1 MRDDATRG
9 RWQVGLDRALRGLPG
24 DRATENAVREVL
36 VLMSAHAGESLTVEQ
51 VSIRLERSEH
61 TIRVILSSLA
71 AGFVLKAEGD
81 AYSYVRDPVVELDV
95 QRFLRRSGQHSQLVQ
110 DNLARFRDRYGY
122 R

>member
-1 MRDDATRG
+1 M
-9 RWQVGLDRALRGLPG
+9 PG

-36 VLMSAHAGESLTVEQ
+36 ELMSSHAGESLTPDRVAD
-51 VSIRLERSEH
+51 RLNRPEH
-61 TIRVILSSLA
+61 SVQVILSSLA
-71 AGFVLKAEGD
+71 AGYILKADED
-81 AYSYVRDPVVELDV
+81 AYRYERDPVVELDV